1 MRFPLVMRGLFRRG
15 AWSETPILIPAFNNP
30 SYCRMMVN
38 QLCALGLS
46 RVVIIDNASTTEEMK
61 RELLDLEERVHVI
74 RLGKNAGPK
83 YFARN
88 WFFYVQ
94 LPQIF
99 CVTDPDLA
107 FNRNLPNDFLE
118 ILFALTQEHRIGKAG
133 FALDIQDSEKFRE
146 IELEFKGKSYDIVS
160 WEKQFWQKQIGL
172 TQGLDPVFLADID
185 TTFALY
191 NKNHFVRKK
200 LGFYRALRV
209 AGNFTARHLPWYRE
223 SLIGRTE
230 EMAYANTQKFSWY
243 SNS

>member
-1 MRFPLVMRGLFRRG
+1 MRFPLVMRGLFRKG

-38 QLCALGLS
+38 QLSALGLS
-46 RVVIIDNASTTEEMK
+46 RLMIIDNASTTEEMK
-61 RELLDLEERVHVI
+61 RELLVLEERVHVI

-107 FNRNLPNDFLE
+107 FNKNLPEEFLE
-118 ILFALTQEHRIGKAG
+118 NLFALTDEHRIGKAG
-133 FALDIQDSEKFRE
+133 FALDIQDCEKFRE
-146 IELEFKGKSYDIVS
+146 IKLEFKGKTYDIVS
-160 WEKQFWQKQIGL
+160 WEQQFWQKQIGL
-172 TQGLDPVFLADID
+172 TKGLDPVFLADID

-191 NKNHFVRKK
+191 NKNHFVRRKSC
-200 LGFYRALRV
+200 FYRALRV

-223 SLIGRTE
+223 SVIDRTE
-230 EMAYANTQKFSWY
+230 EIAYGNTQKFSWY

>member
-1 MRFPLVMRGLFRRG
+1 
-15 AWSETPILIPAFNNP
+15 
-30 SYCRMMVN
+30 MVN
-38 QLCALGLS
+38 QLCAFGLS

-118 ILFALTQEHRIGKAG
+118 ILFALTHEHRIGKAG
-133 FALDIQDSEKFRE
+133 FALDIQDSENFRE

>member
-1 MRFPLVMRGLFRRG
+1 MRGLFRRG
-15 AWSETPILIPAFNNP
+15 TWSETPILIPAFNNP

-38 QLCALGLS
+38 QLFDLGLS
-46 RVVIIDNASTTEEMK
+46 RMVIIDNASTTEEMK
-61 RELLDLEERVHVI
+61 RELLALEERVHVI

-88 WFFYVQ
+88 WLFYVQ

-107 FNRNLPNDFLE
+107 FNDNLPNDFLE
-118 ILFALTQEHRIGKAG
+118 NLFSLTNEHGIGKAG
-133 FALDIQDSEKFRE
+133 FALDIQDYERFRE
-146 IELEFKGKSYDIVS
+146 IKLEFKGKPYDIVS
-160 WEKQFWQKQIGL
+160 WERQFWQRQIGL
-172 TQGLDPVFLADID
+172 TKGLDPVFLADID

-191 NKNHFVRKK
+191 NKKHFVRRKS
-200 LGFYRALRV
+200 GFYRALRV
-209 AGNFTARHLPWYRE
+209 AGNFTARHLPWYSE

-230 EMAYANTQKFSWY
+230 EIAYAKTQKFSWY

>member
-1 MRFPLVMRGLFRRG
+1 
-15 AWSETPILIPAFNNP
+15 
-30 SYCRMMVN
+30 
-38 QLCALGLS
+38 LGLS

-61 RELLDLEERVHVI
+61 RELLDLEKRVHVI

-118 ILFALTQEHRIGKAG
+118 ILFALTHEHRIGKAG
-133 FALDIQDSEKFRE
+133 FALDIQDSENFRE